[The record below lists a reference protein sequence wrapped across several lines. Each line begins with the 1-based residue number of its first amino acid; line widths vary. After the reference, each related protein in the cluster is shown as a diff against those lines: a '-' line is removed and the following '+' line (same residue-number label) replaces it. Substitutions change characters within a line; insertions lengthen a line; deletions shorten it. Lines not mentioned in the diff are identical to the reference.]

1 MIPGREAIAI
11 RRARRAW
18 CVVLAAAL
26 VALLLSGVV
35 QCAARFADGAL
46 SVDRA
51 VSATQDV
58 LAGASAEEVISR
70 LMGKGVQNLD
80 EGFAQDGLSDMF
92 ASSVRL
98 SEGVANLRVDESL
111 FVVGY
116 EWNGSAEDAIGRLE
130 ASMGEL
136 GWRSAPLGSVD
147 GCSFVRSAGEMR
159 YALATAT
166 SFGDARSSVVLRL
179 AE

>member
-1 MIPGREAIAI
+1 MPGREAIAI

-18 CVVLAAAL
+18 CFVLAALL
-26 VALLLSGVV
+26 VALLLSGTA
-35 QCAARFADGAL
+35 QCAARFADEVLPVGG
-46 SVDRA
+46 A

-58 LAGASAEEVISR
+58 LTGASAEEVVSR
-70 LMGKGVQNLD
+70 LMGKGAQNLD
-80 EGFAQDGLSDMF
+80 EEFVRDGLPDMF

-98 SEGVANLRVDESL
+98 PEGVVNLRVDESL

-116 EWNGSAEDAIGRLE
+116 EWDGSAEDAIGRLE

-147 GCSFVRSAGEMR
+147 GCSFVRSVGEMR
-159 YALATAT
+159 YALATAA

>member
-1 MIPGREAIAI
+1 MPGREAIAI

-18 CVVLAAAL
+18 CFVLAALL
-26 VALLLSGVV
+26 VALLLSGIA
-35 QCAARFADGAL
+35 QCVARFADGAL

-80 EGFAQDGLSDMF
+80 EGFVRDGLPDVF
-92 ASSVRL
+92 VSSVRL
-98 SEGVANLRVDESL
+98 PEGVANLRVDESL

-116 EWNGSAEDAIGRLE
+116 EWDGSAEDAIERLE
-130 ASMGEL
+130 VSMGEL
-136 GWRSAPLGSVD
+136 GWRSASLGSVD

>member
-1 MIPGREAIAI
+1 MPGKEAIAI

-18 CVVLAAAL
+18 CFVLAAPL
-26 VALLLSGVV
+26 VVLLLSGVA

-46 SVDRA
+46 SVGGT

-58 LAGASAEEVISR
+58 LTGASAEEVVSR

-80 EGFAQDGLSDMF
+80 EEFVRDGLPDMF
-92 ASSVRL
+92 ASSVKL
-98 SEGVANLRVDESL
+98 PEGVANLRVDESL

-116 EWNGSAEDAIGRLE
+116 EWNGSAGDAIGRLE

-136 GWRSAPLGSVD
+136 GWSSAPLGSVD